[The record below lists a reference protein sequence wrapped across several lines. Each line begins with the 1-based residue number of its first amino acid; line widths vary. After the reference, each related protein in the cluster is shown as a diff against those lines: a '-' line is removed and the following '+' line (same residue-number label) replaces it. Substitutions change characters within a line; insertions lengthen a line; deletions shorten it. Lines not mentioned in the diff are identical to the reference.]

1 MKKFQVIIIGGG
13 AAGFFGAIACA
24 EALPEAEVTILEKS
38 REVLQKVLISGG
50 GRCNVTHA
58 CFDPSDLVK
67 YYPRGE
73 RELLGAFNRFG
84 TRDTIDWFEKRGVKL
99 KTEKD
104 GRMFPVTDKSS
115 TIIRCLCDSASNAGV
130 MVKTQM
136 DVTSLQPPDETHPQW
151 KITCRSEEVF
161 MADALLVTAGSS
173 HRIWDLLKHLGHQIV
188 PPVPSLFTFNCK
200 DPRLEDLAGIS
211 LPDAGISIK
220 GTKFKSHG
228 PFLIT
233 HWGMSGPAV
242 LRLSAFA
249 ARLLSEQQYRF
260 EVELNLVFPR
270 TTAEIQ
276 ILLESYRATMPKKI
290 IAANGLLDIPLR
302 FWQRLVLAAGIG
314 LEQRWADISKQQYKF
329 LCEQL
334 TAARFQINGKSTF
347 KEEFVTAG
355 GVLLKEVD
363 FRHFKSKIHPRLF
376 FAGEVLDIDA
386 VTGGFNFQ
394 AAWTGGYIAGKGM
407 AECLG
412 SEV

>member
-1 MKKFQVIIIGGG
+1 MKKFQVIVIGGG

-24 EALPEAEVTILEKS
+24 QALPEAEVTILEKS

-58 CFDPSDLVK
+58 CFDPADLVK

-115 TIIRCLCDSASNAGV
+115 TIIQCLCDSASRAGV
-130 MVKTQM
+130 TVKTQM
-136 DVTSLQPPDETHPQW
+136 DVTSIQPPDETHPKW
-151 KITCRSEEVF
+151 KITCRSEEIF
-161 MADALLVTAGSS
+161 LADALLVTAGSS
-173 HRIWDLLKHLGHQIV
+173 HRIWDLLKNIGHQIV

-211 LPDAGISIK
+211 LPAVGISIT

-233 HWGMSGPAV
+233 HWGMSGPAI

-260 EVELNLVFPR
+260 EVDINLVFPR
-270 TTAEIQ
+270 TNTEIQ
-276 ILLESYRATMPKKI
+276 TLLESYKATIPKKI
-290 IAANGLLDIPLR
+290 ISANGLFDIPLR
-302 FWQRLVLAAGIG
+302 FWQRLVLAAGINA
-314 LEQRWADISKQQYKF
+314 EQRWTDISKQQTRS

-394 AAWTGGYIAGKGM
+394 AAWTGGDIAGKGI

>member
-1 MKKFQVIIIGGG
+1 MKKFQVIVIGGG

-58 CFDPSDLVK
+58 CFDPTDLVK

-84 TRDTIDWFEKRGVKL
+84 TRDTIDWFEKRGVQL

-115 TIIRCLCDSASNAGV
+115 TIIKCLDDSAARAGV
-130 MVKTQM
+130 TVKTQM
-136 DVTSLQPPDETHPQW
+136 DVTSIQPPDETHPQW
-151 KITCRSEEVF
+151 KITCRKEEVF

-173 HRIWDLLKHLGHQIV
+173 HRIWDLLENIGHRIV
-188 PPVPSLFTFNCK
+188 LPVPSLFTFNCK

-211 LPDAGISIK
+211 LPAVGISIT

-233 HWGMSGPAV
+233 HWGMSGPAI

-249 ARLLSEQQYRF
+249 ARQLSEQQYRF
-260 EVELNLVFPR
+260 EVDINLVFPR
-270 TTAEIQ
+270 TNTETHT
-276 ILLESYRATMPKKI
+276 LLESNKATIPKKI
-290 IAANGLLDIPLR
+290 ISANGLFDIPLR
-302 FWQRLVLAAGIG
+302 FWQRLVLAAGITA
-314 LEQRWADISKQQYKF
+314 EQRWTDISKQQTRF

-394 AAWTGGYIAGKGM
+394 AAWTGGYLAGKGI